1 VSANRPDLAA
11 VRICA
16 DCRSELAPT
25 FLACPRCGRLVHG
38 ETLKGLA
45 ADGDAAERAGDLG
58 RALGIWRQALGL
70 LPVGSGQHTRINEK
84 VQALSAQVP
93 APAAGFAR
101 VAVAAPGAAAAS
113 GTMAAPGGA
122 NQRTG
127 WRKWAAGAGAF
138 GIALMKFKW
147 ILLFLL
153 TKAKVLL
160 VGLTQAKTFVS
171 MAIALGVYATIYGWQ
186 FALGLVVSIYIH
198 EMGHVVWLRRY
209 GIPATAPMFIPGL
222 GAFVRLKA
230 HPATAGEDARVG
242 LAGPVWGAAAAVLA
256 LAVGVAFGRPILF
269 AIARVGAWINV
280 FNLVPIWQLD
290 GGRGFAALSRRQRG
304 MVAAVAW
311 VLALARVDGVYFL
324 VAIAATFRAA
334 STGTAPTETTTAAA
348 PARAAP
354 QRGDGSIFLTYVGLL
369 AGLAAIMVGAGKI

>member
-1 VSANRPDLAA
+1 MSANRPDVAA
-11 VRICA
+11 IRICA
-16 DCRSELAPT
+16 DCGSELAPT
-25 FLACPRCGRLVHG
+25 FLACPRCGRLIHG

-45 ADGDAAERAGDLG
+45 ADGDAAERAGELA
-58 RALGIWRQALGL
+58 RALGIWRQALAL
-70 LPVGSGQHTRINEK
+70 LPIGSGQHTRINEK
-84 VQALSAQVP
+84 VQALSAQAP
-93 APAAGFAR
+93 APAAGFAG
-101 VAVAAPGAAAAS
+101 AAAAPAAS
-113 GTMAAPGGA
+113 GTMAAPAGA
-122 NQRTG
+122 NPPRTG

-138 GIALMKFKW
+138 GVALMKFKW

-153 TKAKVLL
+153 TKAKILL
-160 VGLTQAKTFVS
+160 VGLTQAKTFLS

-230 HPATAGEDARVG
+230 HPATAREDARVG
-242 LAGPVWGAAAAVLA
+242 LAGPVWGAVAAVLA
-256 LAVGVAFGRPILF
+256 LALGVAFGRPILF

-290 GGRGFAALSRRQRG
+290 GGRGFAALSRRQRAI
-304 MVAAVAW
+304 VAAIAW

-334 STGTAPTETTTAAA
+334 SSGTAATGTAPS
-348 PARAAP
+348 RAAP
-354 QRGDGSIFLTYVGLL
+354 ERGDGDIFLTYVGLL

>member
-1 VSANRPDLAA
+1 VSVNRPDEAA
-11 VRICA
+11 IRICG
-16 DCRSELAPT
+16 DCGTELAPT

-45 ADGDAAERAGDLG
+45 ANGDAAERAGDLG
-58 RALGIWRQALGL
+58 RALEVWRQALAL
-70 LPVGSGQHTRINEK
+70 LPVGSGQHARINEK
-84 VQALSAQVP
+84 VQALSALVP
-93 APAAGFAR
+93 APAAGLAS
-101 VAVAAPGAAAAS
+101 VAPSAGAA
-113 GTMAAPGGA
+113 GTA
-122 NQRTG
+122 NAQRTG

-138 GIALMKFKW
+138 GVVLMKFKW
-147 ILLFLL
+147 VLLFLL

-160 VGLTQAKTFVS
+160 VGLTQAKTFLS

-186 FALGLVVSIYIH
+186 FAAGLVVSIYIH

-256 LAVGVAFGRPILF
+256 LALGFALGRPILF

-280 FNLVPIWQLD
+280 FNLLPLWQLD
-290 GGRGFAALSRRQRG
+290 GGRGFAALSRRQRWIA
-304 MVAAVAW
+304 AAVAW
-311 VLALARVDGVYFL
+311 VLALTGVDGVYFL

-334 STGTAPTETTTAAA
+334 APSTGAPGSA
-348 PARAAP
+348 PAM
-354 QRGDGSIFLTYVGLL
+354 GDGNILLTYVGLL
-369 AGLAAIMVGAGKI
+369 IGLAAIMVGAGKI

>member
-1 VSANRPDLAA
+1 MSANRPDVAA

-16 DCRSELAPT
+16 DCGSELAPT

-38 ETLKGLA
+38 ERLKALA
-45 ADGDAAERAGDLG
+45 ADGDGAERAGELA
-58 RALGIWRQALGL
+58 RALGIWRQALAL

-93 APAAGFAR
+93 APAAGFAG
-101 VAVAAPGAAAAS
+101 VALAAPGAAAAP
-113 GTMAAPGGA
+113 AGA
-122 NQRTG
+122 NPPRTG

-138 GIALMKFKW
+138 GVMLMKFKW
-147 ILLFLL
+147 VLLFLL

-160 VGLTQAKTFVS
+160 IGLTQAKTFLS

-256 LAVGVAFGRPILF
+256 LALGVAFGRPILF

-280 FNLVPIWQLD
+280 FNLLPVWQLD

-311 VLALARVDGVYFL
+311 ALALAGVDSMYFL

-334 STGTAPTETTTAAA
+334 STGRTSTGAASPGAA
-348 PARAAP
+348 PE
-354 QRGDGSIFLTYVGLL
+354 RGDNNIFLTYVGLL

>member
-1 VSANRPDLAA
+1 MSANRPDVAA
-11 VRICA
+11 VRICG
-16 DCRSELAPT
+16 DCGSELAPT

-38 ETLKGLA
+38 ERLKALA
-45 ADGDAAERAGDLG
+45 ADGDGAERGGELA
-58 RALGIWRQALGL
+58 RALGIWRQALAL

-93 APAAGFAR
+93 APAAGFAG
-101 VAVAAPGAAAAS
+101 VAPAAPGAAAAP
-113 GTMAAPGGA
+113 AGA
-122 NQRTG
+122 NPARTG

-138 GIALMKFKW
+138 GVMLMKFKW
-147 ILLFLL
+147 VLLFLL

-160 VGLTQAKTFVS
+160 IGLTQAKTFLS
-171 MAIALGVYATIYGWQ
+171 MVIALGVYATIYGWQ

-242 LAGPVWGAAAAVLA
+242 LPARCGARSRRCWRSRSVSRS
-256 LAVGVAFGRPILF
+256 G
-269 AIARVGAWINV
+269 ARSCSRSRAWAWINV
-280 FNLVPIWQLD
+280 FNLLPVWQLD

-304 MVAAVAW
+304 MAAAVAW
-311 VLALARVDGVYFL
+311 ALALAGVDTMYFL

-334 STGTAPTETTTAAA
+334 STGRTSTGAASPGAA
-348 PARAAP
+348 PE
-354 QRGDGSIFLTYVGLL
+354 RGDNNIFLTYVGLL